1 MRCATALRF
10 LSRLSITAAAVAFAG
25 CSSSS
30 SPTSP
35 GSTGGHSST
44 INASGTASGSTFFF
58 NPTPDTVAVGT
69 TATYTFADVAHV
81 VHFDVAGAPTDIPA
95 TMNTSV
101 ARTFPTA
108 GTYPYHCTIHPYMHG
123 TVVVQ

>member
-1 MRCATALRF
+1 M
-10 LSRLSITAAAVAFAG
+10 
-25 CSSSS
+25 
-30 SPTSP
+30 
-35 GSTGGHSST
+35 
-44 INASGTASGSTFFF
+44 FFF

-69 TATYTFADVAHV
+69 MVTYMFADVAHV
-81 VHFDVAGAPTDIPA
+81 VHFDVAGAPTNISA
-95 TMNTSV
+95 TMNASV